1 MRIARALKIAA
12 ATLGIMV
19 CSGAVAAK
27 AGDKLT
33 IYVDLSEWTPSQQ
46 LELDLASG
54 DYIVTPPATGWP
66 EGFPMK
72 PRYTGRLK
80 GDVID
85 NVRQLSD
92 RAFASGVN
100 ELNCAVK
107 LRRGPPPPPG
117 NAVGPEGF
125 TLMKDGV
132 ARKSDE
138 LYCLTSDASIFY
150 RSVTTLFDH
159 QRP

>member
-1 MRIARALKIAA
+1 MRIAWAIKIAA
-12 ATLGIMV
+12 ATLGIMA
-19 CSGAVAAK
+19 CSGAVAAE

-46 LELDLASG
+46 VELNLASG
-54 DYIVTPPATGWP
+54 DYVVTPPATGWP

-80 GDVID
+80 GDVIE

-107 LRRGPPPPPG
+107 LRGGPTPPPG

-159 QRP
+159 RRP